1 MCSPGDGVVTSFAIG
16 YNGPMRI
23 AIELSPPQE
32 AQLRDR
38 ARALGVAPEELA
50 RAAVTDLLTQVDED
64 FKSAAERVLR
74 KNAELYSRLA

>member
-1 MCSPGDGVVTSFAIG
+1 
-16 YNGPMRI
+16 MRI

-38 ARALGVAPEELA
+38 ARALGVAPEDLA
-50 RAAVTDLLTQVDED
+50 RAAVADLLTQVDED

>member
-1 MCSPGDGVVTSFAIG
+1 
-16 YNGPMRI
+16 MRI

-38 ARALGVAPEELA
+38 ARALGVDPEKLA
-50 RAAVTDLLTQVDED
+50 QAAVTDLLAQVDAD
-64 FKSAAERVLR
+64 FESAAERVLR